1 MGRLNGKVAVVTG
14 GSRGIGRGIVGAL
27 AAEGASMWAVAR
39 DEARLK
45 ALEGEVPGVNTRA
58 ADIADPEAAA
68 SILAEARPDIL
79 VLNAGRQPHM
89 APVHEM
95 SWEQFSAVWDTDV
108 RAAFQFGKVAL
119 TQPLAPGSL
128 VIVVSSGAA
137 INGSPLSGGYAGAKR
152 MQWFLAN
159 YFQGES
165 AALERGVRFVAL
177 LPKQLV
183 GSTELGAAA
192 AAAYAAR
199 AGVSGEEFLKRFGT
213 PLTPEGVGEA
223 VLALAL
229 DDAYREGVV
238 FGVTGE
244 GLERM
249 D

>member
-27 AAEGASMWAVAR
+27 AAEGASIWAVAR

-45 ALEGEVPGVNTRA
+45 ALEGEVSGVITRA

-159 YFQGES
+159 YCQGES

-183 GSTELGAAA
+183 GSTALGAAA

-199 AGVSGEEFLKRFGT
+199 AGVSGEEFLMRFGT
-213 PLTPEGVGEA
+213 PLTP
-223 VLALAL
+223 
-229 DDAYREGVV
+229 EGVV